1 MIDLFVFAVDL
12 AFVFTFSF
20 AGVVALYG
28 GPSNMTWF
36 GRELRDLLG
45 NSA

>member
-1 MIDLFVFAVDL
+1 MIDLFVYGVDL
-12 AFVFTFSF
+12 AFMFTFAF